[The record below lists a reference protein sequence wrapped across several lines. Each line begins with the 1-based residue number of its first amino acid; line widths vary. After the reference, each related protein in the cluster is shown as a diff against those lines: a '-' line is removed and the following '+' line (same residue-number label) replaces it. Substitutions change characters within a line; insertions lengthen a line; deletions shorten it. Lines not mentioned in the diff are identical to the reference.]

1 MADHLYCAGE
11 QHTAARETPVP
22 TMAQTQEAARRRWSK
37 HETKVN
43 IGVAYGRWRQLMREK
58 GFQSHAEVACFLL
71 YRAQQ
76 AELHLSDC
84 VSSSLVLPAISKDT
98 RLQLRVTVLPLLGQ
112 TGELCLTEDKA
123 MLMEEFTDAL
133 LVLYSD
139 FIAEVTEVID
149 FEQSLDDGCLAEED
163 VDENV
168 FNDPANSVLDLACG
182 GSPHCPQKD
191 GAEDDD
197 SDDEN
202 LPSICIRT
210 GGALQRAP
218 SIDRL
223 PVIGIDET
231 VHDQPAYEDPP
242 DEPRPPSQDAALPGP
257 QQVLSEDALVG
268 ARASIV
274 YEDCLRQLASFLVL
288 PVEKCSGGV
297 KTGETCDC
305 VAPFEINIA
314 YKGTA
319 TSVEWICPN
328 GHSVWRWNSQPVMNF
343 GMQAGDFLLSTNILL
358 SGNNYAKVALL
369 FNFMNMGMVSKNAF
383 HSIQGSYCVDAIKE
397 FWEER
402 RTEAISRLRGK
413 DVMVL
418 ADGRNDSP
426 GHGAQYCSYITME
439 NESKEVIHVAT
450 VEKRQTSWDSV
461 VMEKEGFIETVDKLT
476 SEIKLVEI
484 CTDAHDQ
491 IAALMDP
498 GGGRYKALGIHHS
511 LDVWHG
517 AKSLA
522 KKIAVAAKN
531 EGQSILLVWMKD
543 IVNHFWWCCKTAKTT
558 EQFHPLWVGIIHHV
572 CDVHTWSRGTCEHGH
587 LEGTRGKLWLQ
598 KESKCHKALLE
609 IVLDKCWLKDIHKYL
624 PFRSTADLETFQNHI
639 LMYANKHYALSPP
652 LYEARV
658 LLAALD
664 YNFHRNRPPMKTGE
678 GRQMYRRLYR
688 KYGSTYSM
696 YALKCEKSYGYISE
710 LQARIVKKRIGRA
723 VKTEAKGL
731 GLVPRMHAQTQPRRD
746 LELTA
751 EIQQVLVGEAGSSEQ
766 RPSLNWKHSE
776 VLHIKEEPNE
786 LWISQEEKQ
795 LNGLEMAEGD
805 RNPAA
810 VSVKI
815 EKECQILQPQAGSST
830 MQIKTEPQEN
840 LGGSEPAMKP
850 DPDADDE
857 TNVSEDWKNPDSDSG
872 SETDDSD
879 DWDGT
884 SSPEPGANAL
894 EHEEPSVSDAGRD
907 AGKRTF
913 TCFDCGA
920 GFHDEESLRKHMMC
934 HLEKKSPSLTEPN
947 VDSRVRAHKV
957 EKDIECNVCGKVLRQ
972 GSLKK
977 HMRVH
982 TGEKPFSCKV
992 CGKTFTERANMTNHT
1007 RLHTGEKPFSCDVC
1021 GKRGSVCS
1029 RLTLSGRLVEVMRH
1043 PPEDGAAA
1051 EPEEEEVLAVDSGS
1065 VSGQV

>member
-1 MADHLYCAGE
+1 MEDHLYCAGE
-11 QHTAARETPVP
+11 QHTAARETPGP
-22 TMAQTQEAARRRWSK
+22 PMAQPQEAARRRWSR

-43 IGVAYGRWRQLMREK
+43 IGVAYGRWRQLMRDK

-71 YRAQQ
+71 YSYERRHSA
-76 AELHLSDC
+76 APCHSAA
-84 VSSSLVLPAISKDT
+84 SA
-98 RLQLRVTVLPLLGQ
+98 R
-112 TGELCLTEDKA
+112 
-123 MLMEEFTDAL
+123 TD
-133 LVLYSD
+133 SD
-139 FIAEVTEVID
+139 FIAEVTEIID

-168 FNDPANSVLDLACG
+168 FNDPVNSVLDLACD
-182 GSPHCPQKD
+182 GSPHCHQKD

-257 QQVLSEDALVG
+257 QQVLSEETLIG
-268 ARASIV
+268 AKASIV

-369 FNFMNMGMVSKNAF
+369 FNFMNMGMVSKNTF
-383 HSIQGSYCVDAIKE
+383 HSIQGSYCVDTIKE

-439 NESKEVIHVAT
+439 NETKEVIHVAT
-450 VEKRQTSWDSV
+450 VEKRQTSWNSV
-461 VMEKEGFIETVDKLT
+461 VMEKEGFIETVGTL
-476 SEIKLVEI
+476 SLQIKLVEI
-484 CTDAHDQ
+484 CTNAN
-491 IAALMDP
+491 ALIGSLMSRDE
-498 GGGRYKALGIHHS
+498 GRYKDLGIHHS

-522 KKIAVAAKN
+522 KKIAVAAKS

-543 IVNHFWWCCKTAKTT
+543 IVNHFWWCCKTANTT

-572 CDVHTWSRGTCEHGH
+572 CDVHTWSRGSCQHGH
-587 LEGTRGKLWLQ
+587 LEETRGKLWIQ

-609 IVLDKCWLKDIHKYL
+609 ILLDKCWLKDIHKYL
-624 PFRSTADLETFQNHI
+624 RFRSTADLETFQNHI

-678 GRQMYRRLYR
+678 GRQIFRRLYR
-688 KYGSTYSM
+688 KYGRTYSM
-696 YALKCEKSYGYISE
+696 YSLKSEKSYGYISE
-710 LQARIVKKRIGRA
+710 LQARIVKKRISGA

-731 GLVPRMHAQTQPRRD
+731 GLMPRMHAQTQLRRD
-746 LELTA
+746 LVLTA
-751 EIQQVLVGEAGSSEQ
+751 DIQQVLVGEVFSSEQ
-766 RPSLNWKHSE
+766 SPSLDWEHSE

-786 LWISQEEKQ
+786 LWISQEGKQ
-795 LNGLEMAEGD
+795 LNGLEKAEGN
-805 RNPAA
+805 RYPAA
-810 VSVKI
+810 VS
-815 EKECQILQPQAGSST
+815 EKSEKKRQISQPQAGSST

-840 LGGSEPAMKP
+840 FGGSEPAVKP
-850 DPDADDE
+850 DPDAYSQPDIDDDE
-857 TNVSEDWKNPDSDSG
+857 TDVSEDWKNADSDSG

-879 DWDGT
+879 NWDGT
-884 SSPEPGANAL
+884 SSPEPGVNAL
-894 EHEEPSVSDAGRD
+894 KHEEPPVSDAGCD
-907 AGKRTF
+907 TGKRTF
-913 TCFDCGA
+913 SCFDCGDS
-920 GFHDEESLRKHMMC
+920 FHDEESLQKHVKC
-934 HLEKKSPSLTEPN
+934 HLEKKSPSLMEPN
-947 VDSRVRAHKV
+947 VDSQVRAHKV
-957 EKDIECNVCGKVLRQ
+957 EKDIECDVCGKVLRQ

-992 CGKTFTERANMTNHT
+992 CGKTFTERANVTNHM

-1021 GKRGSVCS
+1021 GKRFMQRTHVKSHMKVHSEDKPFKCDFCGKGFSLKQKLWS
-1029 RLTLSGRLVEVMRH
+1029 HLTVHTEAQPYGCNFCGKRFKK
-1043 PPEDGAAA
+1043 
-1051 EPEEEEVLAVDSGS
+1051 
-1065 VSGQV
+1065 GQQLKKHIQVHLK